1 MNFKSTIAI
10 LFLGVT
16 TTIFSQARK
25 VQVNANINLP
35 KDSIVSKKLIGSLN
49 DFLLQKDKANEQNTL
64 VFKEESIE
72 TFVLLDE
79 MIGMEKRKKD
89 EAEDYFKPYLTNVAP
104 INATDYIV
112 QLAFIGVT
120 ENTPVVRASFE
131 LVAHKSTD
139 GFVFSSPLVRNTA
152 SWKKIKIGNCTF
164 HYKNTINNEKA
175 KAYEK
180 YTVLFDEKLKAV
192 NKMTEIYCCDDSME
206 LQKILGIGY
215 KLDFNGRNSTTLS
228 SVFGDKKLIVMGSK
242 SGAFD
247 EFDPH
252 DLWHERLSN
261 VISRRAVN
269 KPIDEAC
276 AYIYGGSWGMSWKDI
291 FTKFKTKVANN
302 KEANWV
308 ELYEKN
314 ENFGESQAEHLL
326 VGYVINGLIIQKLEK
341 EKGFAAVWELLKCGK
356 YEKGNENYFKA
367 LEKLTGITKQNYNEK
382 VWELIQKE
390 G

>member
-1 MNFKSTIAI
+1 MNFKNTIVI
-10 LFLGVT
+10 LLLSVT
-16 TTIFSQARK
+16 TTIFAQTRK
-25 VQVNANINLP
+25 IQVNANINLP
-35 KDSIVSKKLIGSLN
+35 KDSIVSKKLIASLN

-79 MIGMEKRKKD
+79 MIGMEKRKKE

-120 ENTPVVRASFE
+120 ENMPVLRASFE
-131 LVAHKSTD
+131 LVAHKSAE

-180 YTVLFDEKLKAV
+180 FTVSFDKKLKAV

-242 SGAFD
+242 SGTFD

-261 VISRRAVN
+261 VISRRVVN

-291 FTKFKTKVANN
+291 FTKFKAKVANN

-326 VGYVINGLIIQKLEK
+326 VGYVINALIIQKLEK
-341 EKGFAAVWELLKCGK
+341 EKGFAAVWELLNCGK

-367 LEKLTGITKQNYNEK
+367 LEKITGITKQNYNEK
-382 VWELIQKE
+382 IWELIQKE

>member
-1 MNFKSTIAI
+1 MKFKKPI
-10 LFLGVT
+10 LLLLLSVT
-16 TTIFSQARK
+16 TAAFSQTGTVK
-25 VQVNANINLP
+25 VNANIHLP
-35 KDSIVSKKLIGSLN
+35 KDSIVSKKLISSLN
-49 DFLLQKDKANEQNTL
+49 DFILQKDKPNEQNTS
-64 VFKEESIE
+64 VFKEQSVE

-79 MIGMEKRKKD
+79 IAGMEKRKKD
-89 EAEDYFKPYLTNVAP
+89 DTEDYFKPYLTNVAP
-104 INATDYIV
+104 INATDYVV
-112 QLAFIGVT
+112 QLAFIGVA
-120 ENTPVVRASFE
+120 ENTPTLRASFE
-131 LVAHKSTD
+131 LVAHKSAD

-152 SWKKIKIGNCTF
+152 SWKKIKIGNCIF
-164 HYKNTINNEKA
+164 HYKSTINNEKA

-180 YTVLFDEKLKAV
+180 YTVSFDKKLKAV
-192 NKMTEIYCCDDSME
+192 NKITEIYCCDDSIE
-206 LQKILGIGY
+206 LQKLLGIGY

-228 SVFGDKKLIVMGSK
+228 SVSGDKKLIVMGSN
-242 SGAFD
+242 SGSFND
-247 EFDPH
+247 FDPH

-291 FTKFKTKVANN
+291 FTKFKTKVASN

-326 VGYVINGLIIQKLEK
+326 VGYVINALIIQQLEK
-341 EKGFAAVWELLKCGK
+341 EKGFPAIWELLNCGK
-356 YEKGNENYFKA
+356 YEKGNENYFRA
-367 LEKLTGITKQNYNEK
+367 LEKLTGITKQNYNQK